1 MAYTV
6 RKLLES
12 EQFPKMKLLCG
23 EKGLDL
29 EVKGIRIIEIEDM
42 ERYLTGGEILIT
54 SFQVYLSCSDREVEQ
69 HFEDLVKSDI
79 SGFIVK
85 KRKEY
90 DPTGRR
96 LSLLEKHCKKYEIP
110 LVEIPGDFDYW
121 GIIRHVMIQV
131 FDKDTARL
139 KYFKITHDSFNSFIL
154 KNNGSSN
161 TASDIIKFLSIMIEN
176 PVVLYY
182 GNLNCMVSTNSDNSK
197 LILSDEIQPYKPNII
212 TKFQYMKQM
221 KGSCVQYVV
230 KFAILSEVEV
240 YITITEEN
248 RELTELDYMAI
259 ENAII
264 NLQYGFLSEFAQD
277 EVKKKYQR
285 DIVHNILNG
294 LLSSKEMTEAA
305 AQLGMKE
312 SDTYRVVD
320 FHTIKKNVQRK
331 YTKEQL
337 QEVGVIV
344 GELMYLLP
352 DALIYRNMDQIVMI
366 QQVDSNQTEL
376 EYQKEM
382 EEVEDVIQRSI
393 LYRKKDTDF
402 QIGIGKSVEGYQRL
416 KESYHEASRAIK
428 YIDIIRLVTG
438 DKNKSVVHYSNLGF
452 FQIFGEIDDVTELER
467 YIPET
472 LKKSN
477 ISVSLIKANRTK
489 ITDSNVYGI
498 SYGYDVYAGGAGN
511 DNDGDAKDGR
521 SGGFVG
527 FNDEG
532 LLKNNNMYYCDVVRG
547 TKDLVGPFSGKSELD
562 TVYAFNSQEK
572 VEGENNN
579 YRIYR
584 KLDQSLDQIEKNN
597 SILNS
602 SHEKDDASGWDIYT
616 IGHMNP
622 VKTFET
628 LKNAVLVSKG
638 DSVKA
643 DLNAYESSAKAVL
656 MSDTKTT
663 LNTGE
668 SDTPEPSESQDPC
681 DENIKLTINKVWK
694 DLNNFDH
701 SRPNS
706 ITVTISRTWKDKAG
720 NEKTETV
727 PRYESYKIEGSSDK
741 SKWQKVIKELPAYT
755 TDGDEIYY
763 YTYSITE
770 AKVDGY
776 TTTIDKSQD
785 GFTFTITNR
794 HFPGLPDTGGYGSYL
809 IYLIAVLLFLVYF
822 VMRYKKCKENKK
834 AEKL

>member
-1 MAYTV
+1 MGYTV

-110 LVEIPGDFDYW
+110 LVEISEDSYYW
-121 GIIRHVMIQV
+121 GIIRYVIMQV

-139 KYFKITHDSFNSFIL
+139 KYFKITHDNFNTFIL
-154 KNNGSSN
+154 NNNGSCN
-161 TASDIIKFLSIMIEN
+161 TASDIIKFLSVMIEN

-230 KFAILSEVEV
+230 KFAILNEMEI

-285 DIVHNILNG
+285 DIIHNILNG

-337 QEVGVIV
+337 HEVGVIE
-344 GELMYLLP
+344 GELMHLLP

-382 EEVEDVIQRSI
+382 EEIEEVIQRSI

-416 KESYHEASRAIK
+416 KESYYEASQAIK
-428 YIDIIRLVTG
+428 YIEIIRLVTG

-472 LKKSN
+472 LKKLYLYDDEHKGE
-477 ISVSLIKANRTK
+477 LITTLQMYLRNKQSIRKTADAMFVHYRT
-489 ITDSNVYGI
+489 I
-498 SYGYDVYAGGAGN
+498 SYRLE
-511 DNDGDAKDGR
+511 KIKQI
-521 SGGFVG
+521 SG
-527 FNDEG
+527 
-532 LLKNNNMYYCDVVRG
+532 
-547 TKDLVGPFSGKSELD
+547 
-562 TVYAFNSQEK
+562 
-572 VEGENNN
+572 
-579 YRIYR
+579 I
-584 KLDQSLDQIEKNN
+584 
-597 SILNS
+597 
-602 SHEKDDASGWDIYT
+602 
-616 IGHMNP
+616 
-622 VKTFET
+622 
-628 LKNAVLVSKG
+628 
-638 DSVKA
+638 
-643 DLNAYESSAKAVL
+643 
-656 MSDTKTT
+656 
-663 LNTGE
+663 
-668 SDTPEPSESQDPC
+668 
-681 DENIKLTINKVWK
+681 
-694 DLNNFDH
+694 NFD
-701 SRPNS
+701 N
-706 ITVTISRTWKDKAG
+706 A
-720 NEKTETV
+720 NEV
-727 PRYESYKIEGSSDK
+727 LAVSNGLIIYKMLKEIE
-741 SKWQKVIKELPAYT
+741 
-755 TDGDEIYY
+755 
-763 YTYSITE
+763 
-770 AKVDGY
+770 
-776 TTTIDKSQD
+776 
-785 GFTFTITNR
+785 
-794 HFPGLPDTGGYGSYL
+794 
-809 IYLIAVLLFLVYF
+809 
-822 VMRYKKCKENKK
+822 
-834 AEKL
+834 

>member
-54 SFQVYLSCSDREVEQ
+54 SFQVYLSCNDREVEQ

-110 LVEIPGDFDYW
+110 LVEISEDSYYW
-121 GIIRHVMIQV
+121 GIIRYVIMQV
-131 FDKDTARL
+131 FDKATARL
-139 KYFKITHDSFNSFIL
+139 KYFKITHDNFNTFIL
-154 KNNGSSN
+154 NNNGSCN
-161 TASDIIKFLSIMIEN
+161 TASNIIKFLSVMIEN

-230 KFAILSEVEV
+230 KFAILSEVEI

-248 RELTELDYMAI
+248 RGLTELDYMAI

-285 DIVHNILNG
+285 DLIHNILNG

-320 FHTIKKNVQRK
+320 FHTIKNNVQSK

-337 QEVGVIV
+337 HEVGVIE
-344 GELMYLLP
+344 GELKHLLP

-366 QQVDSNQTEL
+366 QQVDSEQTEL

-393 LYRKKDTDF
+393 FYRKKDTDF
-402 QIGIGKSVEGYQRL
+402 QIGIGKSVKGYQRL
-416 KESYHEASRAIK
+416 KESYHEASQAIK
-428 YIDIIRLVTG
+428 YIEIVRLVTS

-452 FQIFGEIDDVTELER
+452 FQIFGEIDDMTKLER

-472 LKKSN
+472 LKKLYEYDDEHKGELIPTLQMFLSN
-477 ISVSLIKANRTK
+477 NQSIRKTAGAMFVHYRT
-489 ITDSNVYGI
+489 I
-498 SYGYDVYAGGAGN
+498 SY
-511 DNDGDAKDGR
+511 R
-521 SGGFVG
+521 
-527 FNDEG
+527 
-532 LLKNNNMYYCDVVRG
+532 M
-547 TKDLVGPFSGKSELD
+547 
-562 TVYAFNSQEK
+562 EK
-572 VEGENNN
+572 IKE
-579 YRIYR
+579 I
-584 KLDQSLDQIEKNN
+584 
-597 SILNS
+597 
-602 SHEKDDASGWDIYT
+602 
-616 IGHMNP
+616 
-622 VKTFET
+622 
-628 LKNAVLVSKG
+628 
-638 DSVKA
+638 
-643 DLNAYESSAKAVL
+643 
-656 MSDTKTT
+656 
-663 LNTGE
+663 TG
-668 SDTPEPSESQDPC
+668 
-681 DENIKLTINKVWK
+681 I
-694 DLNNFDH
+694 NFD
-701 SRPNS
+701 N
-706 ITVTISRTWKDKAG
+706 A
-720 NEKTETV
+720 NEV
-727 PRYESYKIEGSSDK
+727 LAVSNGLVIYKMLN
-741 SKWQKVIKELPAYT
+741 Q
-755 TDGDEIYY
+755 
-763 YTYSITE
+763 
-770 AKVDGY
+770 
-776 TTTIDKSQD
+776 
-785 GFTFTITNR
+785 
-794 HFPGLPDTGGYGSYL
+794 
-809 IYLIAVLLFLVYF
+809 
-822 VMRYKKCKENKK
+822 
-834 AEKL
+834 

>member
-69 HFEDLVKSDI
+69 HFEDLVKSEI

-110 LVEIPGDFDYW
+110 LVEISEDSYYW
-121 GIIRHVMIQV
+121 GIIRYVMMQV

-139 KYFKITHDSFNSFIL
+139 KYFKITHDSFNTFIL

-230 KFAILSEVEV
+230 KFAILSEVEI

-277 EVKKKYQR
+277 EMKKKYQR

-337 QEVGVIV
+337 HEVGVIE
-344 GELMYLLP
+344 GELMHLLP

-416 KESYHEASRAIK
+416 KESYYEASRAIK
-428 YIDIIRLVTG
+428 YIEIIRLVTG

-452 FQIFGEIDDVTELER
+452 FQIFGKVDDMTELER
-467 YIPET
+467 CIPET
-472 LKKSN
+472 LKKLYLYDDEHKGE
-477 ISVSLIKANRTK
+477 LITTLQMYLRNNQSIKKTAGAMFVHYRT
-489 ITDSNVYGI
+489 I
-498 SYGYDVYAGGAGN
+498 SYRLE
-511 DNDGDAKDGR
+511 KIKQI
-521 SGGFVG
+521 SG
-527 FNDEG
+527 
-532 LLKNNNMYYCDVVRG
+532 
-547 TKDLVGPFSGKSELD
+547 
-562 TVYAFNSQEK
+562 
-572 VEGENNN
+572 
-579 YRIYR
+579 I
-584 KLDQSLDQIEKNN
+584 
-597 SILNS
+597 
-602 SHEKDDASGWDIYT
+602 
-616 IGHMNP
+616 
-622 VKTFET
+622 
-628 LKNAVLVSKG
+628 
-638 DSVKA
+638 
-643 DLNAYESSAKAVL
+643 
-656 MSDTKTT
+656 
-663 LNTGE
+663 
-668 SDTPEPSESQDPC
+668 
-681 DENIKLTINKVWK
+681 
-694 DLNNFDH
+694 NFD
-701 SRPNS
+701 N
-706 ITVTISRTWKDKAG
+706 A
-720 NEKTETV
+720 NEV
-727 PRYESYKIEGSSDK
+727 LAVSNGLIIYKMLKEIE
-741 SKWQKVIKELPAYT
+741 
-755 TDGDEIYY
+755 
-763 YTYSITE
+763 
-770 AKVDGY
+770 
-776 TTTIDKSQD
+776 
-785 GFTFTITNR
+785 
-794 HFPGLPDTGGYGSYL
+794 
-809 IYLIAVLLFLVYF
+809 
-822 VMRYKKCKENKK
+822 
-834 AEKL
+834 

>member
-42 ERYLTGGEILIT
+42 ERYLTGGEILMT

-110 LVEIPGDFDYW
+110 LVEISEDSYYW
-121 GIIRHVMIQV
+121 GIIRYVMIQV

-139 KYFKITHDSFNSFIL
+139 KYFKITHDSFNTFIL

-182 GNLNCMVSTNSDNSK
+182 GNLNCMVSTNSDTSK

-230 KFAILSEVEV
+230 KFAILSEVEI

-248 RELTELDYMAI
+248 RGLTELDYMAI

-305 AQLGMKE
+305 SQLGMKE

-320 FHTIKKNVQRK
+320 FHTIKKNAQRK

-472 LKKSN
+472 LKKLYLYDDEHKGE
-477 ISVSLIKANRTK
+477 LITTLQMYLRNNQSIKKTADAMFVHYRT
-489 ITDSNVYGI
+489 I
-498 SYGYDVYAGGAGN
+498 SYRLE
-511 DNDGDAKDGR
+511 KIKQI
-521 SGGFVG
+521 SGINF
-527 FNDEG
+527 
-532 LLKNNNMYYCDVVRG
+532 
-547 TKDLVGPFSGKSELD
+547 
-562 TVYAFNSQEK
+562 
-572 VEGENNN
+572 
-579 YRIYR
+579 
-584 KLDQSLDQIEKNN
+584 
-597 SILNS
+597 
-602 SHEKDDASGWDIYT
+602 DDANEVLAVSNGLIIYK
-616 IGHMNP
+616 M
-622 VKTFET
+622 
-628 LKNAVLVSKG
+628 LK
-638 DSVKA
+638 
-643 DLNAYESSAKAVL
+643 E
-656 MSDTKTT
+656 
-663 LNTGE
+663 
-668 SDTPEPSESQDPC
+668 
-681 DENIKLTINKVWK
+681 
-694 DLNNFDH
+694 
-701 SRPNS
+701 
-706 ITVTISRTWKDKAG
+706 
-720 NEKTETV
+720 
-727 PRYESYKIEGSSDK
+727 IE
-741 SKWQKVIKELPAYT
+741 
-755 TDGDEIYY
+755 
-763 YTYSITE
+763 
-770 AKVDGY
+770 
-776 TTTIDKSQD
+776 
-785 GFTFTITNR
+785 
-794 HFPGLPDTGGYGSYL
+794 
-809 IYLIAVLLFLVYF
+809 
-822 VMRYKKCKENKK
+822 
-834 AEKL
+834 

>member
-23 EKGLDL
+23 EKGLDR

-42 ERYLTGGEILIT
+42 EQYLTGGEMLIT

-69 HFEDLVKSDI
+69 HFEDLVKSEI

-121 GIIRHVMIQV
+121 GIIRYVIMQV
-131 FDKDTARL
+131 FDKATARL
-139 KYFKITHDSFNSFIL
+139 KYFKITHDNFNTFIVN
-154 KNNGSSN
+154 NNGSCN
-161 TASDIIKFLSIMIEN
+161 TASNIIKFLSVMIEN

-230 KFAILSEVEV
+230 KFAILNEVEI

-285 DIVHNILNG
+285 DLIHNILNG

-320 FHTIKKNVQRK
+320 FHTIKKNVQSK

-337 QEVGVIV
+337 HEVGVIE
-344 GELMYLLP
+344 GELKHLLP

-366 QQVDSNQTEL
+366 QQVDSDQTEL

-382 EEVEDVIQRSI
+382 EEIEEIIQQSI

-472 LKKSN
+472 LKKLYLYDDEHKGE
-477 ISVSLIKANRTK
+477 LITTLQMYLRNNQSIKKTADAMFVHYRT
-489 ITDSNVYGI
+489 I
-498 SYGYDVYAGGAGN
+498 SYRLE
-511 DNDGDAKDGR
+511 KIKQI
-521 SGGFVG
+521 SGINF
-527 FNDEG
+527 
-532 LLKNNNMYYCDVVRG
+532 
-547 TKDLVGPFSGKSELD
+547 
-562 TVYAFNSQEK
+562 
-572 VEGENNN
+572 
-579 YRIYR
+579 
-584 KLDQSLDQIEKNN
+584 
-597 SILNS
+597 
-602 SHEKDDASGWDIYT
+602 DDANEVLAVSNGLIIYK
-616 IGHMNP
+616 M
-622 VKTFET
+622 
-628 LKNAVLVSKG
+628 LK
-638 DSVKA
+638 
-643 DLNAYESSAKAVL
+643 E
-656 MSDTKTT
+656 
-663 LNTGE
+663 
-668 SDTPEPSESQDPC
+668 
-681 DENIKLTINKVWK
+681 
-694 DLNNFDH
+694 
-701 SRPNS
+701 
-706 ITVTISRTWKDKAG
+706 
-720 NEKTETV
+720 
-727 PRYESYKIEGSSDK
+727 IE
-741 SKWQKVIKELPAYT
+741 
-755 TDGDEIYY
+755 
-763 YTYSITE
+763 
-770 AKVDGY
+770 
-776 TTTIDKSQD
+776 
-785 GFTFTITNR
+785 
-794 HFPGLPDTGGYGSYL
+794 
-809 IYLIAVLLFLVYF
+809 
-822 VMRYKKCKENKK
+822 
-834 AEKL
+834 

>member
-54 SFQVYLSCSDREVEQ
+54 SFQVYLSCNNREVEQ

-96 LSLLEKHCKKYEIP
+96 LSLLEKHCKKYEIS
-110 LVEIPGDFDYW
+110 LVEISEDLHYW
-121 GIIRHVMIQV
+121 GIIRYVIMQV
-131 FDKDTARL
+131 FDKATARL
-139 KYFKITHDSFNSFIL
+139 KYFKITHDNFNAFIL
-154 KNNGSSN
+154 NNNGSCN
-161 TASDIIKFLSIMIEN
+161 TASDIIKFLSVMIEN

-230 KFAILSEVEV
+230 KFAILNEMEI

-248 RELTELDYMAI
+248 RELIELDYMAI

-366 QQVDSNQTEL
+366 QKVDSNQTEL

-402 QIGIGKSVEGYQRL
+402 QIGIGKSVKGYQRL

-472 LKKSN
+472 LKKLYLYDDEHKGE
-477 ISVSLIKANRTK
+477 LITTLQMYLRNNQSIKKTAGAMFVHYRT
-489 ITDSNVYGI
+489 I
-498 SYGYDVYAGGAGN
+498 SYRLE
-511 DNDGDAKDGR
+511 KIKQI
-521 SGGFVG
+521 SG
-527 FNDEG
+527 
-532 LLKNNNMYYCDVVRG
+532 
-547 TKDLVGPFSGKSELD
+547 
-562 TVYAFNSQEK
+562 
-572 VEGENNN
+572 
-579 YRIYR
+579 I
-584 KLDQSLDQIEKNN
+584 
-597 SILNS
+597 
-602 SHEKDDASGWDIYT
+602 
-616 IGHMNP
+616 
-622 VKTFET
+622 
-628 LKNAVLVSKG
+628 
-638 DSVKA
+638 
-643 DLNAYESSAKAVL
+643 
-656 MSDTKTT
+656 
-663 LNTGE
+663 
-668 SDTPEPSESQDPC
+668 
-681 DENIKLTINKVWK
+681 
-694 DLNNFDH
+694 NFD
-701 SRPNS
+701 N
-706 ITVTISRTWKDKAG
+706 A
-720 NEKTETV
+720 NEMLAV
-727 PRYESYKIEGSSDK
+727 SNGLIIYKMLKEIE
-741 SKWQKVIKELPAYT
+741 
-755 TDGDEIYY
+755 
-763 YTYSITE
+763 
-770 AKVDGY
+770 
-776 TTTIDKSQD
+776 
-785 GFTFTITNR
+785 
-794 HFPGLPDTGGYGSYL
+794 
-809 IYLIAVLLFLVYF
+809 
-822 VMRYKKCKENKK
+822 
-834 AEKL
+834 

>member
-54 SFQVYLSCSDREVEQ
+54 SFQVYLSCNDREVEQ

-221 KGSCVQYVV
+221 KGSSVQYVV
-230 KFAILSEVEV
+230 KFAILNEVEI

-320 FHTIKKNVQRK
+320 FHTITKNVQRK

-337 QEVGVIV
+337 HEVGVIE
-344 GELMYLLP
+344 GELMHLLP

-366 QQVDSNQTEL
+366 QQVDSDQTEL

-382 EEVEDVIQRSI
+382 EEIEEVIQQSI

-416 KESYHEASRAIK
+416 KESYHEASQAIK
-428 YIDIIRLVTG
+428 YIEIIRLVTG

-452 FQIFGEIDDVTELER
+452 FQIFGKVDDMTELER
-467 YIPET
+467 CIPET
-472 LKKSN
+472 LKKLYLYDDEHKGE
-477 ISVSLIKANRTK
+477 LITTLQMYLRNKQSIRKTADAMFVHYRT
-489 ITDSNVYGI
+489 I
-498 SYGYDVYAGGAGN
+498 SYRLE
-511 DNDGDAKDGR
+511 KIKQI
-521 SGGFVG
+521 SG
-527 FNDEG
+527 
-532 LLKNNNMYYCDVVRG
+532 
-547 TKDLVGPFSGKSELD
+547 
-562 TVYAFNSQEK
+562 
-572 VEGENNN
+572 
-579 YRIYR
+579 I
-584 KLDQSLDQIEKNN
+584 
-597 SILNS
+597 
-602 SHEKDDASGWDIYT
+602 
-616 IGHMNP
+616 
-622 VKTFET
+622 
-628 LKNAVLVSKG
+628 
-638 DSVKA
+638 
-643 DLNAYESSAKAVL
+643 
-656 MSDTKTT
+656 
-663 LNTGE
+663 
-668 SDTPEPSESQDPC
+668 
-681 DENIKLTINKVWK
+681 
-694 DLNNFDH
+694 NFD
-701 SRPNS
+701 N
-706 ITVTISRTWKDKAG
+706 A
-720 NEKTETV
+720 NEV
-727 PRYESYKIEGSSDK
+727 LAVSNGLIIYKMLKEIE
-741 SKWQKVIKELPAYT
+741 
-755 TDGDEIYY
+755 
-763 YTYSITE
+763 
-770 AKVDGY
+770 
-776 TTTIDKSQD
+776 
-785 GFTFTITNR
+785 
-794 HFPGLPDTGGYGSYL
+794 
-809 IYLIAVLLFLVYF
+809 
-822 VMRYKKCKENKK
+822 
-834 AEKL
+834 

>member
-110 LVEIPGDFDYW
+110 LVEISEDSYYW
-121 GIIRHVMIQV
+121 GIIRYVMIQV

-139 KYFKITHDSFNSFIL
+139 KYFKITHDSFNTFIL

-182 GNLNCMVSTNSDNSK
+182 GDLNCMVSTNSDNSK

-221 KGSCVQYVV
+221 KGSCVQYIV
-230 KFAILSEVEV
+230 KFAILSEVDI

-248 RELTELDYMAI
+248 RELIELDYMAI

-285 DIVHNILNG
+285 DIIHNILNG

-337 QEVGVIV
+337 HEVGVIV

-472 LKKSN
+472 LKKLYLYDDEHKGE
-477 ISVSLIKANRTK
+477 LITTLQMYLRNKQSIRKTADEMFVHYRT
-489 ITDSNVYGI
+489 I
-498 SYGYDVYAGGAGN
+498 SYRLE
-511 DNDGDAKDGR
+511 KIKQI
-521 SGGFVG
+521 SG
-527 FNDEG
+527 
-532 LLKNNNMYYCDVVRG
+532 
-547 TKDLVGPFSGKSELD
+547 
-562 TVYAFNSQEK
+562 
-572 VEGENNN
+572 
-579 YRIYR
+579 I
-584 KLDQSLDQIEKNN
+584 
-597 SILNS
+597 
-602 SHEKDDASGWDIYT
+602 
-616 IGHMNP
+616 
-622 VKTFET
+622 
-628 LKNAVLVSKG
+628 
-638 DSVKA
+638 
-643 DLNAYESSAKAVL
+643 
-656 MSDTKTT
+656 
-663 LNTGE
+663 
-668 SDTPEPSESQDPC
+668 
-681 DENIKLTINKVWK
+681 
-694 DLNNFDH
+694 NFD
-701 SRPNS
+701 N
-706 ITVTISRTWKDKAG
+706 A
-720 NEKTETV
+720 NEV
-727 PRYESYKIEGSSDK
+727 LAVSNGLIIYKMLKEIE
-741 SKWQKVIKELPAYT
+741 
-755 TDGDEIYY
+755 
-763 YTYSITE
+763 
-770 AKVDGY
+770 
-776 TTTIDKSQD
+776 
-785 GFTFTITNR
+785 
-794 HFPGLPDTGGYGSYL
+794 
-809 IYLIAVLLFLVYF
+809 
-822 VMRYKKCKENKK
+822 
-834 AEKL
+834 

>member
-69 HFEDLVKSDI
+69 HFEDLVKSEI

-110 LVEIPGDFDYW
+110 LVEISEDLHYW
-121 GIIRHVMIQV
+121 GIIRYVIMQV
-131 FDKDTARL
+131 FDKATARL
-139 KYFKITHDSFNSFIL
+139 KYFKITHDNFNAFIL
-154 KNNGSSN
+154 NNNGSCN
-161 TASDIIKFLSIMIEN
+161 TASDIIKFLSVMIEN

-305 AQLGMKE
+305 SQLGMKE

-366 QQVDSNQTEL
+366 QQVDPNQTEL

-382 EEVEDVIQRSI
+382 EKVEDVIQRSI

-472 LKKSN
+472 LKKLYLYDDEHKGE
-477 ISVSLIKANRTK
+477 LITTLQMYLRNNQSIKKTAGAMFVHYRT
-489 ITDSNVYGI
+489 I
-498 SYGYDVYAGGAGN
+498 SYRLE
-511 DNDGDAKDGR
+511 KIKQI
-521 SGGFVG
+521 SG
-527 FNDEG
+527 
-532 LLKNNNMYYCDVVRG
+532 
-547 TKDLVGPFSGKSELD
+547 
-562 TVYAFNSQEK
+562 
-572 VEGENNN
+572 
-579 YRIYR
+579 I
-584 KLDQSLDQIEKNN
+584 
-597 SILNS
+597 
-602 SHEKDDASGWDIYT
+602 
-616 IGHMNP
+616 
-622 VKTFET
+622 
-628 LKNAVLVSKG
+628 
-638 DSVKA
+638 
-643 DLNAYESSAKAVL
+643 
-656 MSDTKTT
+656 
-663 LNTGE
+663 
-668 SDTPEPSESQDPC
+668 
-681 DENIKLTINKVWK
+681 
-694 DLNNFDH
+694 NFD
-701 SRPNS
+701 N
-706 ITVTISRTWKDKAG
+706 A
-720 NEKTETV
+720 NEV
-727 PRYESYKIEGSSDK
+727 LAVSNGLIIYKMLKEIE
-741 SKWQKVIKELPAYT
+741 
-755 TDGDEIYY
+755 
-763 YTYSITE
+763 
-770 AKVDGY
+770 
-776 TTTIDKSQD
+776 
-785 GFTFTITNR
+785 
-794 HFPGLPDTGGYGSYL
+794 
-809 IYLIAVLLFLVYF
+809 
-822 VMRYKKCKENKK
+822 
-834 AEKL
+834 

>member
-54 SFQVYLSCSDREVEQ
+54 SFQVYLSCNDREVEQ

-110 LVEIPGDFDYW
+110 LVEIPEDFNYW

-139 KYFKITHDSFNSFIL
+139 KYFKITHDNFNTFVL
-154 KNNGSSN
+154 KNNGSRN
-161 TASDIIKFLSIMIEN
+161 TARDIIGFLSIMIEN
-176 PVVLYY
+176 PVALYY
-182 GNLNCMVSTNSDNSK
+182 GNLNCMGLTNSDNSK
-197 LILSDEIQPYKPNII
+197 LILSDKIQPYKPNII

-230 KFAILSEVEV
+230 KFTILSEVEI

-264 NLQYGFLSEFAQD
+264 NLQYGFLSEFAQN

-285 DIVHNILNG
+285 DIIHNILNG

-305 AQLGMKE
+305 SQLGMKE

-320 FHTIKKNVQRK
+320 FHTITKNEQRK

-337 QEVGVIV
+337 HEVGVIE
-344 GELMYLLP
+344 GELMHLLP

-366 QQVDSNQTEL
+366 QQVDSDQTEL

-382 EEVEDVIQRSI
+382 EEIEEVIQQSI

-416 KESYHEASRAIK
+416 KESYHEASQAIK
-428 YIDIIRLVTG
+428 YIEIIRLVTG

-452 FQIFGEIDDVTELER
+452 FQIFGKVDDMTELER
-467 YIPET
+467 CIPET
-472 LKKSN
+472 LKKLYLYDDEHKGE
-477 ISVSLIKANRTK
+477 LITTLQMYLRNKQSIRKTADEMFVHYRT
-489 ITDSNVYGI
+489 I
-498 SYGYDVYAGGAGN
+498 SYRLE
-511 DNDGDAKDGR
+511 KIKQI
-521 SGGFVG
+521 SG
-527 FNDEG
+527 
-532 LLKNNNMYYCDVVRG
+532 
-547 TKDLVGPFSGKSELD
+547 
-562 TVYAFNSQEK
+562 
-572 VEGENNN
+572 
-579 YRIYR
+579 I
-584 KLDQSLDQIEKNN
+584 
-597 SILNS
+597 
-602 SHEKDDASGWDIYT
+602 
-616 IGHMNP
+616 
-622 VKTFET
+622 
-628 LKNAVLVSKG
+628 
-638 DSVKA
+638 
-643 DLNAYESSAKAVL
+643 
-656 MSDTKTT
+656 
-663 LNTGE
+663 
-668 SDTPEPSESQDPC
+668 
-681 DENIKLTINKVWK
+681 
-694 DLNNFDH
+694 NFD
-701 SRPNS
+701 N
-706 ITVTISRTWKDKAG
+706 A
-720 NEKTETV
+720 NEV
-727 PRYESYKIEGSSDK
+727 LAVSNGLIIYKMLKEIE
-741 SKWQKVIKELPAYT
+741 
-755 TDGDEIYY
+755 
-763 YTYSITE
+763 
-770 AKVDGY
+770 
-776 TTTIDKSQD
+776 
-785 GFTFTITNR
+785 
-794 HFPGLPDTGGYGSYL
+794 
-809 IYLIAVLLFLVYF
+809 
-822 VMRYKKCKENKK
+822 
-834 AEKL
+834 

>member
-1 MAYTV
+1 MGYTV

-110 LVEIPGDFDYW
+110 LVEISEDSYYW
-121 GIIRHVMIQV
+121 GIIRYVIMQV

-139 KYFKITHDSFNSFIL
+139 KYFKITHDNFNTFIL
-154 KNNGSSN
+154 NNNGSCN
-161 TASDIIKFLSIMIEN
+161 TASDIIKFLSVMIEN

-230 KFAILSEVEV
+230 KFAILSEVEI

-285 DIVHNILNG
+285 DLIHNILNG

-320 FHTIKKNVQRK
+320 FHTIKNNVQSK

-337 QEVGVIV
+337 HEVGVIE
-344 GELMYLLP
+344 GELKHLLP

-366 QQVDSNQTEL
+366 QQVDSEQTEL

-393 LYRKKDTDF
+393 FYRKKDTDF
-402 QIGIGKSVEGYQRL
+402 QIGIGKSVKGYQRL
-416 KESYHEASRAIK
+416 KESYHEASQAIK
-428 YIDIIRLVTG
+428 YIEIVRLVTG

-452 FQIFGEIDDVTELER
+452 FQIFGEIDDMTKLER

-472 LKKSN
+472 LKKLYEYDDEHKGELIPTLQMFLSN
-477 ISVSLIKANRTK
+477 NQSIRKTAGAMFVHYRT
-489 ITDSNVYGI
+489 I
-498 SYGYDVYAGGAGN
+498 SY
-511 DNDGDAKDGR
+511 R
-521 SGGFVG
+521 
-527 FNDEG
+527 
-532 LLKNNNMYYCDVVRG
+532 M
-547 TKDLVGPFSGKSELD
+547 
-562 TVYAFNSQEK
+562 EK
-572 VEGENNN
+572 IKE
-579 YRIYR
+579 I
-584 KLDQSLDQIEKNN
+584 
-597 SILNS
+597 
-602 SHEKDDASGWDIYT
+602 
-616 IGHMNP
+616 
-622 VKTFET
+622 
-628 LKNAVLVSKG
+628 
-638 DSVKA
+638 
-643 DLNAYESSAKAVL
+643 
-656 MSDTKTT
+656 
-663 LNTGE
+663 TG
-668 SDTPEPSESQDPC
+668 
-681 DENIKLTINKVWK
+681 I
-694 DLNNFDH
+694 NFD
-701 SRPNS
+701 N
-706 ITVTISRTWKDKAG
+706 A
-720 NEKTETV
+720 NEV
-727 PRYESYKIEGSSDK
+727 LAVSNGLVIYKMLN
-741 SKWQKVIKELPAYT
+741 Q
-755 TDGDEIYY
+755 
-763 YTYSITE
+763 
-770 AKVDGY
+770 
-776 TTTIDKSQD
+776 
-785 GFTFTITNR
+785 
-794 HFPGLPDTGGYGSYL
+794 
-809 IYLIAVLLFLVYF
+809 
-822 VMRYKKCKENKK
+822 
-834 AEKL
+834 

>member
-110 LVEIPGDFDYW
+110 LVEISEDSYYW
-121 GIIRHVMIQV
+121 GIIRYVMIQV

-139 KYFKITHDSFNSFIL
+139 KYFKITHDSFNTFIL

-182 GNLNCMVSTNSDNSK
+182 GDLNCMVSTNSDNSK

-230 KFAILSEVEV
+230 KFAILSEVEI

-264 NLQYGFLSEFAQD
+264 NLQYGFLSEFAQN
-277 EVKKKYQR
+277 EVKKTYQR
-285 DIVHNILNG
+285 DLIHNILNG

-337 QEVGVIV
+337 HEVGVIV

-382 EEVEDVIQRSI
+382 EEIEEVIQRSI

-416 KESYHEASRAIK
+416 KESYQEASRAIK

-438 DKNKSVVHYSNLGF
+438 DKNKSVVHYSSLGF

-472 LKKSN
+472 LKKLYLYDDEHKGE
-477 ISVSLIKANRTK
+477 LITTLQMYLRNNQSIKKTADAMFVHYRT
-489 ITDSNVYGI
+489 I
-498 SYGYDVYAGGAGN
+498 SYRLE
-511 DNDGDAKDGR
+511 KIKQI
-521 SGGFVG
+521 SG
-527 FNDEG
+527 
-532 LLKNNNMYYCDVVRG
+532 
-547 TKDLVGPFSGKSELD
+547 
-562 TVYAFNSQEK
+562 
-572 VEGENNN
+572 
-579 YRIYR
+579 I
-584 KLDQSLDQIEKNN
+584 
-597 SILNS
+597 
-602 SHEKDDASGWDIYT
+602 
-616 IGHMNP
+616 
-622 VKTFET
+622 
-628 LKNAVLVSKG
+628 
-638 DSVKA
+638 
-643 DLNAYESSAKAVL
+643 
-656 MSDTKTT
+656 
-663 LNTGE
+663 
-668 SDTPEPSESQDPC
+668 
-681 DENIKLTINKVWK
+681 
-694 DLNNFDH
+694 NFD
-701 SRPNS
+701 N
-706 ITVTISRTWKDKAG
+706 A
-720 NEKTETV
+720 NEV
-727 PRYESYKIEGSSDK
+727 LAVSNGLIIYKMLKEIE
-741 SKWQKVIKELPAYT
+741 
-755 TDGDEIYY
+755 
-763 YTYSITE
+763 
-770 AKVDGY
+770 
-776 TTTIDKSQD
+776 
-785 GFTFTITNR
+785 
-794 HFPGLPDTGGYGSYL
+794 
-809 IYLIAVLLFLVYF
+809 
-822 VMRYKKCKENKK
+822 
-834 AEKL
+834 

>member
-54 SFQVYLSCSDREVEQ
+54 SFQVYLSCNDREVEQ

-110 LVEIPGDFDYW
+110 LVEMSEDLYYW
-121 GIIRHVMIQV
+121 GIIRHVMMQV

-139 KYFKITHDSFNSFIL
+139 KYFKITHDNFNTFVL
-154 KNNGSSN
+154 NNNGSSN
-161 TASDIIKFLSIMIEN
+161 TASDIIKFLSIMIDN

-230 KFAILSEVEV
+230 KFAILNEMDI
-240 YITITEEN
+240 YISITEEN
-248 RELTELDYMAI
+248 RELIELDYMAI

-337 QEVGVIV
+337 HEVGIIV
-344 GELMYLLP
+344 GELMHLLP

-382 EEVEDVIQRSI
+382 EEIEKVIQQSI

-452 FQIFGEIDDVTELER
+452 FQIFGKIDDMTELEKC
-467 YIPET
+467 IPET
-472 LKKSN
+472 LKKLYLYDDEHKGE
-477 ISVSLIKANRTK
+477 LITTLQVYLRNKQSIRKTADEMFVHYRT
-489 ITDSNVYGI
+489 I
-498 SYGYDVYAGGAGN
+498 SYRLE
-511 DNDGDAKDGR
+511 KIKQI
-521 SGGFVG
+521 SG
-527 FNDEG
+527 
-532 LLKNNNMYYCDVVRG
+532 
-547 TKDLVGPFSGKSELD
+547 
-562 TVYAFNSQEK
+562 
-572 VEGENNN
+572 
-579 YRIYR
+579 I
-584 KLDQSLDQIEKNN
+584 
-597 SILNS
+597 
-602 SHEKDDASGWDIYT
+602 
-616 IGHMNP
+616 
-622 VKTFET
+622 
-628 LKNAVLVSKG
+628 
-638 DSVKA
+638 
-643 DLNAYESSAKAVL
+643 
-656 MSDTKTT
+656 
-663 LNTGE
+663 
-668 SDTPEPSESQDPC
+668 
-681 DENIKLTINKVWK
+681 
-694 DLNNFDH
+694 NFD
-701 SRPNS
+701 N
-706 ITVTISRTWKDKAG
+706 A
-720 NEKTETV
+720 NEV
-727 PRYESYKIEGSSDK
+727 LAVSNGLIIYKMLKEIE
-741 SKWQKVIKELPAYT
+741 
-755 TDGDEIYY
+755 
-763 YTYSITE
+763 
-770 AKVDGY
+770 
-776 TTTIDKSQD
+776 
-785 GFTFTITNR
+785 
-794 HFPGLPDTGGYGSYL
+794 
-809 IYLIAVLLFLVYF
+809 
-822 VMRYKKCKENKK
+822 
-834 AEKL
+834 

>member
-110 LVEIPGDFDYW
+110 LVEISEDSYYW
-121 GIIRHVMIQV
+121 GIIRYVIMQV
-131 FDKDTARL
+131 FDKATARL
-139 KYFKITHDSFNSFIL
+139 KYFKITHDSFNTFIL

-230 KFAILSEVEV
+230 KFAILNEMEI

-305 AQLGMKE
+305 SQLGMKE

-472 LKKSN
+472 LKKLYLYDDEHKGE
-477 ISVSLIKANRTK
+477 LITTLQMYLRNNQSIKKTADAMFVHYRT
-489 ITDSNVYGI
+489 I
-498 SYGYDVYAGGAGN
+498 SYRLE
-511 DNDGDAKDGR
+511 KIKQI
-521 SGGFVG
+521 SGINF
-527 FNDEG
+527 
-532 LLKNNNMYYCDVVRG
+532 
-547 TKDLVGPFSGKSELD
+547 
-562 TVYAFNSQEK
+562 
-572 VEGENNN
+572 
-579 YRIYR
+579 
-584 KLDQSLDQIEKNN
+584 
-597 SILNS
+597 
-602 SHEKDDASGWDIYT
+602 DDANEVLAVSNGLIIYK
-616 IGHMNP
+616 M
-622 VKTFET
+622 
-628 LKNAVLVSKG
+628 LK
-638 DSVKA
+638 
-643 DLNAYESSAKAVL
+643 E
-656 MSDTKTT
+656 
-663 LNTGE
+663 
-668 SDTPEPSESQDPC
+668 
-681 DENIKLTINKVWK
+681 
-694 DLNNFDH
+694 
-701 SRPNS
+701 
-706 ITVTISRTWKDKAG
+706 
-720 NEKTETV
+720 
-727 PRYESYKIEGSSDK
+727 IE
-741 SKWQKVIKELPAYT
+741 
-755 TDGDEIYY
+755 
-763 YTYSITE
+763 
-770 AKVDGY
+770 
-776 TTTIDKSQD
+776 
-785 GFTFTITNR
+785 
-794 HFPGLPDTGGYGSYL
+794 
-809 IYLIAVLLFLVYF
+809 
-822 VMRYKKCKENKK
+822 
-834 AEKL
+834 

>member
-54 SFQVYLSCSDREVEQ
+54 SFQVYLSCNDREVEQ

-110 LVEIPGDFDYW
+110 LVEISEDSYYW
-121 GIIRHVMIQV
+121 GIIRYVIMQV
-131 FDKDTARL
+131 FDKATARL
-139 KYFKITHDSFNSFIL
+139 KYFKITHDNFNTFIL
-154 KNNGSSN
+154 NNNGSCN
-161 TASDIIKFLSIMIEN
+161 TASNIIKFLSVMIEN

-230 KFAILSEVEV
+230 KFAILSEVEI

-248 RELTELDYMAI
+248 RGLTELDYMAI

-285 DIVHNILNG
+285 DLIHNILNG

-320 FHTIKKNVQRK
+320 FHTIKNNVQSK

-337 QEVGVIV
+337 HEVGVIE
-344 GELMYLLP
+344 GELKHLLP

-366 QQVDSNQTEL
+366 QQVDSEQTEL

-393 LYRKKDTDF
+393 FYRKKDTDF
-402 QIGIGKSVEGYQRL
+402 QIGIGKSVKGYQRL
-416 KESYHEASRAIK
+416 KESYHEASQAIK
-428 YIDIIRLVTG
+428 YIEIVRLVTG

-452 FQIFGEIDDVTELER
+452 FQIFGEIDDMTKLER

-472 LKKSN
+472 LKKLYEYDDEHKGELIPTLQMFLSN
-477 ISVSLIKANRTK
+477 NQSIRKTAGAMFVHYRT
-489 ITDSNVYGI
+489 I
-498 SYGYDVYAGGAGN
+498 SY
-511 DNDGDAKDGR
+511 R
-521 SGGFVG
+521 
-527 FNDEG
+527 
-532 LLKNNNMYYCDVVRG
+532 M
-547 TKDLVGPFSGKSELD
+547 
-562 TVYAFNSQEK
+562 EK
-572 VEGENNN
+572 IKE
-579 YRIYR
+579 I
-584 KLDQSLDQIEKNN
+584 
-597 SILNS
+597 
-602 SHEKDDASGWDIYT
+602 
-616 IGHMNP
+616 
-622 VKTFET
+622 
-628 LKNAVLVSKG
+628 
-638 DSVKA
+638 
-643 DLNAYESSAKAVL
+643 
-656 MSDTKTT
+656 
-663 LNTGE
+663 TG
-668 SDTPEPSESQDPC
+668 
-681 DENIKLTINKVWK
+681 I
-694 DLNNFDH
+694 NFD
-701 SRPNS
+701 N
-706 ITVTISRTWKDKAG
+706 A
-720 NEKTETV
+720 NEV
-727 PRYESYKIEGSSDK
+727 LAVSNGLVIYKMLN
-741 SKWQKVIKELPAYT
+741 Q
-755 TDGDEIYY
+755 
-763 YTYSITE
+763 
-770 AKVDGY
+770 
-776 TTTIDKSQD
+776 
-785 GFTFTITNR
+785 
-794 HFPGLPDTGGYGSYL
+794 
-809 IYLIAVLLFLVYF
+809 
-822 VMRYKKCKENKK
+822 
-834 AEKL
+834 

>member
-42 ERYLTGGEILIT
+42 ERYLTGGEILMT

-110 LVEIPGDFDYW
+110 LVEISEDSYYW
-121 GIIRHVMIQV
+121 GIIRYVMIQV

-139 KYFKITHDSFNSFIL
+139 KYFKITHDSFNTFIL

-182 GNLNCMVSTNSDNSK
+182 GDLNCMVSTNSDNSK

-230 KFAILSEVEV
+230 KFAILSEVEI

-264 NLQYGFLSEFAQD
+264 NLQYGFLSEFAQN
-277 EVKKKYQR
+277 EVKKTYQR
-285 DIVHNILNG
+285 DLIHNILNG

-337 QEVGVIV
+337 HEVGVIV

-366 QQVDSNQTEL
+366 QQVDSDQTEL

-416 KESYHEASRAIK
+416 KESYQEASRAIK

-472 LKKSN
+472 LKKLYLYDDEHKGE
-477 ISVSLIKANRTK
+477 LITTLQMYLRNNQSIKKTADAMFVHYRT
-489 ITDSNVYGI
+489 I
-498 SYGYDVYAGGAGN
+498 SYRLE
-511 DNDGDAKDGR
+511 KIKQI
-521 SGGFVG
+521 SG
-527 FNDEG
+527 
-532 LLKNNNMYYCDVVRG
+532 
-547 TKDLVGPFSGKSELD
+547 
-562 TVYAFNSQEK
+562 
-572 VEGENNN
+572 
-579 YRIYR
+579 I
-584 KLDQSLDQIEKNN
+584 
-597 SILNS
+597 
-602 SHEKDDASGWDIYT
+602 
-616 IGHMNP
+616 
-622 VKTFET
+622 
-628 LKNAVLVSKG
+628 
-638 DSVKA
+638 
-643 DLNAYESSAKAVL
+643 
-656 MSDTKTT
+656 
-663 LNTGE
+663 
-668 SDTPEPSESQDPC
+668 
-681 DENIKLTINKVWK
+681 
-694 DLNNFDH
+694 NFD
-701 SRPNS
+701 N
-706 ITVTISRTWKDKAG
+706 A
-720 NEKTETV
+720 NEV
-727 PRYESYKIEGSSDK
+727 LAVSNGLIIYKMLKEIE
-741 SKWQKVIKELPAYT
+741 
-755 TDGDEIYY
+755 
-763 YTYSITE
+763 
-770 AKVDGY
+770 
-776 TTTIDKSQD
+776 
-785 GFTFTITNR
+785 
-794 HFPGLPDTGGYGSYL
+794 
-809 IYLIAVLLFLVYF
+809 
-822 VMRYKKCKENKK
+822 
-834 AEKL
+834 

>member
-69 HFEDLVKSDI
+69 HFEDLVKSEI

-110 LVEIPGDFDYW
+110 LVEISEDSYYW
-121 GIIRHVMIQV
+121 GIIRYVMIQV

-139 KYFKITHDSFNSFIL
+139 KYFKITHDNFNTFIL

-230 KFAILSEVEV
+230 KFAILSEVEI

-285 DIVHNILNG
+285 DLIHNILNG

-320 FHTIKKNVQRK
+320 FHTIKKNVQSK

-337 QEVGVIV
+337 HEVGVIE
-344 GELMYLLP
+344 GELKHLLP

-393 LYRKKDTDF
+393 FYRKKDTDF

-428 YIDIIRLVTG
+428 YIEIIRQVTG

-452 FQIFGEIDDVTELER
+452 FQIFSEIDDVTELER

-472 LKKSN
+472 LKKLYLYDDEHKGE
-477 ISVSLIKANRTK
+477 LITTLQMYLRNNQSIKKTAGAMFVHYRT
-489 ITDSNVYGI
+489 I
-498 SYGYDVYAGGAGN
+498 SYRLE
-511 DNDGDAKDGR
+511 KIKQI
-521 SGGFVG
+521 SG
-527 FNDEG
+527 
-532 LLKNNNMYYCDVVRG
+532 
-547 TKDLVGPFSGKSELD
+547 
-562 TVYAFNSQEK
+562 
-572 VEGENNN
+572 
-579 YRIYR
+579 I
-584 KLDQSLDQIEKNN
+584 
-597 SILNS
+597 
-602 SHEKDDASGWDIYT
+602 
-616 IGHMNP
+616 
-622 VKTFET
+622 
-628 LKNAVLVSKG
+628 
-638 DSVKA
+638 
-643 DLNAYESSAKAVL
+643 
-656 MSDTKTT
+656 
-663 LNTGE
+663 
-668 SDTPEPSESQDPC
+668 
-681 DENIKLTINKVWK
+681 
-694 DLNNFDH
+694 NFD
-701 SRPNS
+701 N
-706 ITVTISRTWKDKAG
+706 A
-720 NEKTETV
+720 NEV
-727 PRYESYKIEGSSDK
+727 LAVSNGLIIYKMLKEIE
-741 SKWQKVIKELPAYT
+741 
-755 TDGDEIYY
+755 
-763 YTYSITE
+763 
-770 AKVDGY
+770 
-776 TTTIDKSQD
+776 
-785 GFTFTITNR
+785 
-794 HFPGLPDTGGYGSYL
+794 
-809 IYLIAVLLFLVYF
+809 
-822 VMRYKKCKENKK
+822 
-834 AEKL
+834 

>member
-110 LVEIPGDFDYW
+110 LVEISEDSYYW
-121 GIIRHVMIQV
+121 GIIRYVMIQV

-139 KYFKITHDSFNSFIL
+139 KYFKITHDSFNTFIL

-182 GNLNCMVSTNSDNSK
+182 GDLNCMVSTNSDNSK

-230 KFAILSEVEV
+230 KFAILSEVEI

-264 NLQYGFLSEFAQD
+264 NLQYGFLSEFAQN
-277 EVKKKYQR
+277 EVKKTYQR
-285 DIVHNILNG
+285 DLIHNILNG

-320 FHTIKKNVQRK
+320 FHTITKNVQRK

-337 QEVGVIV
+337 HEVGVIE
-344 GELMYLLP
+344 GELMHLLP

-366 QQVDSNQTEL
+366 QQVDSDQTEL

-382 EEVEDVIQRSI
+382 EEIEEVIQRSI

-416 KESYHEASRAIK
+416 KESYYEASQAIK
-428 YIDIIRLVTG
+428 YIEIIRQVTG
-438 DKNKSVVHYSNLGF
+438 DKNKSVVQYSNLGF
-452 FQIFGEIDDVTELER
+452 FQIFGKVDDMTELER
-467 YIPET
+467 CIPET
-472 LKKSN
+472 LKKLYLYDDEHKGE
-477 ISVSLIKANRTK
+477 LITTLQMYLRNNQSIKKTAGAMFVHYRT
-489 ITDSNVYGI
+489 I
-498 SYGYDVYAGGAGN
+498 SYRLE
-511 DNDGDAKDGR
+511 KIKQI
-521 SGGFVG
+521 SG
-527 FNDEG
+527 
-532 LLKNNNMYYCDVVRG
+532 
-547 TKDLVGPFSGKSELD
+547 
-562 TVYAFNSQEK
+562 
-572 VEGENNN
+572 
-579 YRIYR
+579 I
-584 KLDQSLDQIEKNN
+584 
-597 SILNS
+597 
-602 SHEKDDASGWDIYT
+602 
-616 IGHMNP
+616 
-622 VKTFET
+622 
-628 LKNAVLVSKG
+628 
-638 DSVKA
+638 
-643 DLNAYESSAKAVL
+643 
-656 MSDTKTT
+656 
-663 LNTGE
+663 
-668 SDTPEPSESQDPC
+668 
-681 DENIKLTINKVWK
+681 
-694 DLNNFDH
+694 NFD
-701 SRPNS
+701 N
-706 ITVTISRTWKDKAG
+706 A
-720 NEKTETV
+720 NEV
-727 PRYESYKIEGSSDK
+727 LAVSNGLIIYKMLKEIE
-741 SKWQKVIKELPAYT
+741 
-755 TDGDEIYY
+755 
-763 YTYSITE
+763 
-770 AKVDGY
+770 
-776 TTTIDKSQD
+776 
-785 GFTFTITNR
+785 
-794 HFPGLPDTGGYGSYL
+794 
-809 IYLIAVLLFLVYF
+809 
-822 VMRYKKCKENKK
+822 
-834 AEKL
+834 

>member
-54 SFQVYLSCSDREVEQ
+54 SFQVYLSCNDREVEQ

-110 LVEIPGDFDYW
+110 LVEISEDSYYW
-121 GIIRHVMIQV
+121 GIIRYVIMQV
-131 FDKDTARL
+131 FDKATARL
-139 KYFKITHDSFNSFIL
+139 KYFKITHDNFNTFIL
-154 KNNGSSN
+154 NNNGSCN
-161 TASDIIKFLSIMIEN
+161 TASNIIKFLSVMIEN

-230 KFAILSEVEV
+230 KFAILSEVEI

-337 QEVGVIV
+337 HEVGVIV

-366 QQVDSNQTEL
+366 QQVDSKQTEL

-416 KESYHEASRAIK
+416 KESYYEASQAIK
-428 YIDIIRLVTG
+428 YIEIIRQVTG

-472 LKKSN
+472 LKKLYLYDDEHKGE
-477 ISVSLIKANRTK
+477 LITTLQMYLRNNQSIKKTADAMFVHYRT
-489 ITDSNVYGI
+489 I
-498 SYGYDVYAGGAGN
+498 SYRLE
-511 DNDGDAKDGR
+511 KIKQI
-521 SGGFVG
+521 SG
-527 FNDEG
+527 
-532 LLKNNNMYYCDVVRG
+532 
-547 TKDLVGPFSGKSELD
+547 
-562 TVYAFNSQEK
+562 
-572 VEGENNN
+572 
-579 YRIYR
+579 I
-584 KLDQSLDQIEKNN
+584 
-597 SILNS
+597 
-602 SHEKDDASGWDIYT
+602 
-616 IGHMNP
+616 
-622 VKTFET
+622 
-628 LKNAVLVSKG
+628 
-638 DSVKA
+638 
-643 DLNAYESSAKAVL
+643 
-656 MSDTKTT
+656 
-663 LNTGE
+663 
-668 SDTPEPSESQDPC
+668 
-681 DENIKLTINKVWK
+681 
-694 DLNNFDH
+694 NFD
-701 SRPNS
+701 N
-706 ITVTISRTWKDKAG
+706 A
-720 NEKTETV
+720 NEV
-727 PRYESYKIEGSSDK
+727 LAVSNGLIIYKMLKEIE
-741 SKWQKVIKELPAYT
+741 
-755 TDGDEIYY
+755 
-763 YTYSITE
+763 
-770 AKVDGY
+770 
-776 TTTIDKSQD
+776 
-785 GFTFTITNR
+785 
-794 HFPGLPDTGGYGSYL
+794 
-809 IYLIAVLLFLVYF
+809 
-822 VMRYKKCKENKK
+822 
-834 AEKL
+834 

>member
-110 LVEIPGDFDYW
+110 LVEIPGDLYYW
-121 GIIRHVMIQV
+121 GIIRHVMMQV

-139 KYFKITHDSFNSFIL
+139 KYFKITHDNFNTFIL
-154 KNNGSSN
+154 NNNGSCN

-230 KFAILSEVEV
+230 KFAILNEMEI

-285 DIVHNILNG
+285 DIIHNILNG

-320 FHTIKKNVQRK
+320 FHTITKNVQRK

-337 QEVGVIV
+337 HEVGVIE
-344 GELMYLLP
+344 GELMHLLP

-472 LKKSN
+472 LKKLYLYDDEHKGE
-477 ISVSLIKANRTK
+477 LITTLQMYLRNNQSIKKTAGAMFVHYRT
-489 ITDSNVYGI
+489 I
-498 SYGYDVYAGGAGN
+498 SYRLE
-511 DNDGDAKDGR
+511 KIKQI
-521 SGGFVG
+521 SG
-527 FNDEG
+527 
-532 LLKNNNMYYCDVVRG
+532 
-547 TKDLVGPFSGKSELD
+547 
-562 TVYAFNSQEK
+562 
-572 VEGENNN
+572 
-579 YRIYR
+579 I
-584 KLDQSLDQIEKNN
+584 
-597 SILNS
+597 
-602 SHEKDDASGWDIYT
+602 
-616 IGHMNP
+616 
-622 VKTFET
+622 
-628 LKNAVLVSKG
+628 
-638 DSVKA
+638 
-643 DLNAYESSAKAVL
+643 
-656 MSDTKTT
+656 
-663 LNTGE
+663 
-668 SDTPEPSESQDPC
+668 
-681 DENIKLTINKVWK
+681 
-694 DLNNFDH
+694 NFD
-701 SRPNS
+701 N
-706 ITVTISRTWKDKAG
+706 A
-720 NEKTETV
+720 NEV
-727 PRYESYKIEGSSDK
+727 LAVSNGLIIYKMLKEIE
-741 SKWQKVIKELPAYT
+741 
-755 TDGDEIYY
+755 
-763 YTYSITE
+763 
-770 AKVDGY
+770 
-776 TTTIDKSQD
+776 
-785 GFTFTITNR
+785 
-794 HFPGLPDTGGYGSYL
+794 
-809 IYLIAVLLFLVYF
+809 
-822 VMRYKKCKENKK
+822 
-834 AEKL
+834 

>member
-54 SFQVYLSCSDREVEQ
+54 SFQVYLSCNDREVEQ

-110 LVEIPGDFDYW
+110 LVEISEDSYYW
-121 GIIRHVMIQV
+121 GIIRYVIMQV
-131 FDKDTARL
+131 FDKATARL
-139 KYFKITHDSFNSFIL
+139 KYFKITHDNFNTFIL
-154 KNNGSSN
+154 RNNGLSN

-230 KFAILSEVEV
+230 KFAILSEMEI

-248 RELTELDYMAI
+248 RNLTELDYMAI

-320 FHTIKKNVQRK
+320 FHTITKNVQRK

-337 QEVGVIV
+337 HEVGVIE
-344 GELMYLLP
+344 GELMHLLP

-416 KESYHEASRAIK
+416 KESYHEASQAIK
-428 YIDIIRLVTG
+428 YIEIIRQVTG
-438 DKNKSVVHYSNLGF
+438 DKNKSVVNYSNLGF
-452 FQIFGEIDDVTELER
+452 FQIFGKVDDMTELER
-467 YIPET
+467 CIPET
-472 LKKSN
+472 LKKLYLYDDEHKGE
-477 ISVSLIKANRTK
+477 LITTLQMYLRNNQSIKKTAGAMFVHYRT
-489 ITDSNVYGI
+489 I
-498 SYGYDVYAGGAGN
+498 SYRLE
-511 DNDGDAKDGR
+511 KIKQI
-521 SGGFVG
+521 SG
-527 FNDEG
+527 
-532 LLKNNNMYYCDVVRG
+532 
-547 TKDLVGPFSGKSELD
+547 
-562 TVYAFNSQEK
+562 
-572 VEGENNN
+572 
-579 YRIYR
+579 I
-584 KLDQSLDQIEKNN
+584 
-597 SILNS
+597 
-602 SHEKDDASGWDIYT
+602 
-616 IGHMNP
+616 
-622 VKTFET
+622 
-628 LKNAVLVSKG
+628 
-638 DSVKA
+638 
-643 DLNAYESSAKAVL
+643 
-656 MSDTKTT
+656 
-663 LNTGE
+663 
-668 SDTPEPSESQDPC
+668 
-681 DENIKLTINKVWK
+681 
-694 DLNNFDH
+694 NFD
-701 SRPNS
+701 N
-706 ITVTISRTWKDKAG
+706 A
-720 NEKTETV
+720 NEV
-727 PRYESYKIEGSSDK
+727 LAVSNGLIIYKMLKEIE
-741 SKWQKVIKELPAYT
+741 
-755 TDGDEIYY
+755 
-763 YTYSITE
+763 
-770 AKVDGY
+770 
-776 TTTIDKSQD
+776 
-785 GFTFTITNR
+785 
-794 HFPGLPDTGGYGSYL
+794 
-809 IYLIAVLLFLVYF
+809 
-822 VMRYKKCKENKK
+822 
-834 AEKL
+834 

>member
-110 LVEIPGDFDYW
+110 LVEISEDSYYW
-121 GIIRHVMIQV
+121 GIIRYVMIQV

-139 KYFKITHDSFNSFIL
+139 KYFKITHDSFNTFIL

-182 GNLNCMVSTNSDNSK
+182 GDLNCMVSTNSDNSK

-230 KFAILSEVEV
+230 KFAILSEVEI

-264 NLQYGFLSEFAQD
+264 NLQYGFLSEFAQN
-277 EVKKKYQR
+277 EVKKTYQR
-285 DIVHNILNG
+285 DLIHNILNG

-305 AQLGMKE
+305 AQFGMKE

-337 QEVGVIV
+337 HEVGVIV

-366 QQVDSNQTEL
+366 QQVDSDQTEL

-416 KESYHEASRAIK
+416 KESYYEASQAIK
-428 YIDIIRLVTG
+428 YIEIIRQVTG
-438 DKNKSVVHYSNLGF
+438 DKNKSVVQYSNLGF
-452 FQIFGEIDDVTELER
+452 FQIFGKVDDMTELER
-467 YIPET
+467 CIPET
-472 LKKSN
+472 LKKLYLYDDEHKGE
-477 ISVSLIKANRTK
+477 LITTLQMYLRNNQSIKKTADAMFVHYRT
-489 ITDSNVYGI
+489 I
-498 SYGYDVYAGGAGN
+498 SYRLE
-511 DNDGDAKDGR
+511 KIKQI
-521 SGGFVG
+521 SG
-527 FNDEG
+527 
-532 LLKNNNMYYCDVVRG
+532 
-547 TKDLVGPFSGKSELD
+547 
-562 TVYAFNSQEK
+562 
-572 VEGENNN
+572 
-579 YRIYR
+579 I
-584 KLDQSLDQIEKNN
+584 
-597 SILNS
+597 
-602 SHEKDDASGWDIYT
+602 
-616 IGHMNP
+616 
-622 VKTFET
+622 
-628 LKNAVLVSKG
+628 
-638 DSVKA
+638 
-643 DLNAYESSAKAVL
+643 
-656 MSDTKTT
+656 
-663 LNTGE
+663 
-668 SDTPEPSESQDPC
+668 
-681 DENIKLTINKVWK
+681 
-694 DLNNFDH
+694 NFD
-701 SRPNS
+701 N
-706 ITVTISRTWKDKAG
+706 A
-720 NEKTETV
+720 NEV
-727 PRYESYKIEGSSDK
+727 LAVSNGLIIYKMLKEIE
-741 SKWQKVIKELPAYT
+741 
-755 TDGDEIYY
+755 
-763 YTYSITE
+763 
-770 AKVDGY
+770 
-776 TTTIDKSQD
+776 
-785 GFTFTITNR
+785 
-794 HFPGLPDTGGYGSYL
+794 
-809 IYLIAVLLFLVYF
+809 
-822 VMRYKKCKENKK
+822 
-834 AEKL
+834 

>member
-42 ERYLTGGEILIT
+42 ERYLTGGEILMT

-110 LVEIPGDFDYW
+110 LVEISEDSYYW
-121 GIIRHVMIQV
+121 GIIRYVMIQV

-139 KYFKITHDSFNSFIL
+139 KYFKITHDSFNTFIL

-182 GNLNCMVSTNSDNSK
+182 GDLNCMVSTNSDNSK

-230 KFAILSEVEV
+230 KFAILSEVEI

-264 NLQYGFLSEFAQD
+264 NLQYGFLSEFAQN
-277 EVKKKYQR
+277 EVKKTYQR
-285 DIVHNILNG
+285 DLIHNILNG

-320 FHTIKKNVQRK
+320 FHTITKNVQRK

-337 QEVGVIV
+337 HEVGVIV

-366 QQVDSNQTEL
+366 QQVDSDQTEL

-382 EEVEDVIQRSI
+382 EEIEEVIQRSI

-416 KESYHEASRAIK
+416 KESYYEASQAIK
-428 YIDIIRLVTG
+428 YIEIIRQVTG
-438 DKNKSVVHYSNLGF
+438 DKNKSVVQYSNLGF
-452 FQIFGEIDDVTELER
+452 FQIFGKVDDMTELER
-467 YIPET
+467 CIPET
-472 LKKSN
+472 LKKLYLYDDEHKGE
-477 ISVSLIKANRTK
+477 LITTLQMYLRNNQSIKKTASAMFVHYRT
-489 ITDSNVYGI
+489 I
-498 SYGYDVYAGGAGN
+498 SYRLE
-511 DNDGDAKDGR
+511 KIKQI
-521 SGGFVG
+521 SG
-527 FNDEG
+527 
-532 LLKNNNMYYCDVVRG
+532 
-547 TKDLVGPFSGKSELD
+547 
-562 TVYAFNSQEK
+562 
-572 VEGENNN
+572 
-579 YRIYR
+579 I
-584 KLDQSLDQIEKNN
+584 
-597 SILNS
+597 
-602 SHEKDDASGWDIYT
+602 
-616 IGHMNP
+616 
-622 VKTFET
+622 
-628 LKNAVLVSKG
+628 
-638 DSVKA
+638 
-643 DLNAYESSAKAVL
+643 
-656 MSDTKTT
+656 
-663 LNTGE
+663 
-668 SDTPEPSESQDPC
+668 
-681 DENIKLTINKVWK
+681 
-694 DLNNFDH
+694 NFD
-701 SRPNS
+701 N
-706 ITVTISRTWKDKAG
+706 A
-720 NEKTETV
+720 NEV
-727 PRYESYKIEGSSDK
+727 LAVSNGLIIYKMLKEIE
-741 SKWQKVIKELPAYT
+741 
-755 TDGDEIYY
+755 
-763 YTYSITE
+763 
-770 AKVDGY
+770 
-776 TTTIDKSQD
+776 
-785 GFTFTITNR
+785 
-794 HFPGLPDTGGYGSYL
+794 
-809 IYLIAVLLFLVYF
+809 
-822 VMRYKKCKENKK
+822 
-834 AEKL
+834 

>member
-110 LVEIPGDFDYW
+110 LVEISEDFYYW

-139 KYFKITHDSFNSFIL
+139 KYFKITHDSFNTFIL

-182 GNLNCMVSTNSDNSK
+182 GNLNCLVSTNSDNSK

-230 KFAILSEVEV
+230 KFAIWSEVEI

-305 AQLGMKE
+305 LQLGMKE

-320 FHTIKKNVQRK
+320 FHTIKKNAQRK

-402 QIGIGKSVEGYQRL
+402 QIGIGKSVKGYQRL

-472 LKKSN
+472 LKKLYLYDDEHKGE
-477 ISVSLIKANRTK
+477 LITTLQMYLRNNQSIKKTADEMFVHYRT
-489 ITDSNVYGI
+489 I
-498 SYGYDVYAGGAGN
+498 SYRLE
-511 DNDGDAKDGR
+511 KIKQI
-521 SGGFVG
+521 SGINF
-527 FNDEG
+527 
-532 LLKNNNMYYCDVVRG
+532 
-547 TKDLVGPFSGKSELD
+547 
-562 TVYAFNSQEK
+562 
-572 VEGENNN
+572 
-579 YRIYR
+579 
-584 KLDQSLDQIEKNN
+584 
-597 SILNS
+597 
-602 SHEKDDASGWDIYT
+602 DDANEVLAVSNGLIIYK
-616 IGHMNP
+616 M
-622 VKTFET
+622 
-628 LKNAVLVSKG
+628 LK
-638 DSVKA
+638 
-643 DLNAYESSAKAVL
+643 E
-656 MSDTKTT
+656 
-663 LNTGE
+663 
-668 SDTPEPSESQDPC
+668 
-681 DENIKLTINKVWK
+681 
-694 DLNNFDH
+694 
-701 SRPNS
+701 
-706 ITVTISRTWKDKAG
+706 
-720 NEKTETV
+720 
-727 PRYESYKIEGSSDK
+727 IE
-741 SKWQKVIKELPAYT
+741 
-755 TDGDEIYY
+755 
-763 YTYSITE
+763 
-770 AKVDGY
+770 
-776 TTTIDKSQD
+776 
-785 GFTFTITNR
+785 
-794 HFPGLPDTGGYGSYL
+794 
-809 IYLIAVLLFLVYF
+809 
-822 VMRYKKCKENKK
+822 
-834 AEKL
+834 

>member
-54 SFQVYLSCSDREVEQ
+54 SFQVYLSCNDREVEQ

-110 LVEIPGDFDYW
+110 LVEISEDFYYW

-139 KYFKITHDSFNSFIL
+139 KYFKITHDSFNTFIL

-230 KFAILSEVEV
+230 KFAILSEVEI

-264 NLQYGFLSEFAQD
+264 NLQYGFLSEFAQN
-277 EVKKKYQR
+277 EVKKTYQR
-285 DIVHNILNG
+285 DLIHNILNG

-320 FHTIKKNVQRK
+320 FHTIKNNVQSK

-337 QEVGVIV
+337 HEVDVIE
-344 GELMYLLP
+344 GELKHLLP

-366 QQVDSNQTEL
+366 QQVDSEQTEL

-393 LYRKKDTDF
+393 FYRKKDTDF
-402 QIGIGKSVEGYQRL
+402 QIGIGKSVKGYQRL
-416 KESYHEASRAIK
+416 KESYHEASQAIK
-428 YIDIIRLVTG
+428 YIEIVRLVTG

-452 FQIFGEIDDVTELER
+452 FQIFGEIDDMTKLER

-472 LKKSN
+472 LKKLYEYDDEHKGELIPTLQMFLSN
-477 ISVSLIKANRTK
+477 NQSIRKTAGAMFVHYRT
-489 ITDSNVYGI
+489 I
-498 SYGYDVYAGGAGN
+498 SY
-511 DNDGDAKDGR
+511 R
-521 SGGFVG
+521 
-527 FNDEG
+527 
-532 LLKNNNMYYCDVVRG
+532 M
-547 TKDLVGPFSGKSELD
+547 
-562 TVYAFNSQEK
+562 EK
-572 VEGENNN
+572 IKE
-579 YRIYR
+579 I
-584 KLDQSLDQIEKNN
+584 
-597 SILNS
+597 
-602 SHEKDDASGWDIYT
+602 
-616 IGHMNP
+616 
-622 VKTFET
+622 
-628 LKNAVLVSKG
+628 
-638 DSVKA
+638 
-643 DLNAYESSAKAVL
+643 
-656 MSDTKTT
+656 
-663 LNTGE
+663 TG
-668 SDTPEPSESQDPC
+668 
-681 DENIKLTINKVWK
+681 I
-694 DLNNFDH
+694 NFD
-701 SRPNS
+701 N
-706 ITVTISRTWKDKAG
+706 A
-720 NEKTETV
+720 NEV
-727 PRYESYKIEGSSDK
+727 LAVSNGLVIYKMLN
-741 SKWQKVIKELPAYT
+741 Q
-755 TDGDEIYY
+755 
-763 YTYSITE
+763 
-770 AKVDGY
+770 
-776 TTTIDKSQD
+776 
-785 GFTFTITNR
+785 
-794 HFPGLPDTGGYGSYL
+794 
-809 IYLIAVLLFLVYF
+809 
-822 VMRYKKCKENKK
+822 
-834 AEKL
+834 

>member
-110 LVEIPGDFDYW
+110 LVEISEDSYYW
-121 GIIRHVMIQV
+121 GIIRYVMIQV

-139 KYFKITHDSFNSFIL
+139 KYFKITHDSFNTFIL

-182 GNLNCMVSTNSDNSK
+182 GDLNCMVSTNSDNSK

-230 KFAILSEVEV
+230 KFAILSEVEI

-264 NLQYGFLSEFAQD
+264 NLQYGFLSEFAQN

-337 QEVGVIV
+337 HEVGVIE
-344 GELMYLLP
+344 GELMHLLP

-416 KESYHEASRAIK
+416 KESYQEASRAIK

-438 DKNKSVVHYSNLGF
+438 DKNKSVVHYSSLGF

-472 LKKSN
+472 LKKLYLYDDEHKGE
-477 ISVSLIKANRTK
+477 LITTLQMYLRNNQSIKKTASAMFVHYRT
-489 ITDSNVYGI
+489 I
-498 SYGYDVYAGGAGN
+498 SYRLE
-511 DNDGDAKDGR
+511 KIKQI
-521 SGGFVG
+521 SG
-527 FNDEG
+527 
-532 LLKNNNMYYCDVVRG
+532 
-547 TKDLVGPFSGKSELD
+547 
-562 TVYAFNSQEK
+562 
-572 VEGENNN
+572 
-579 YRIYR
+579 I
-584 KLDQSLDQIEKNN
+584 
-597 SILNS
+597 
-602 SHEKDDASGWDIYT
+602 
-616 IGHMNP
+616 
-622 VKTFET
+622 
-628 LKNAVLVSKG
+628 
-638 DSVKA
+638 
-643 DLNAYESSAKAVL
+643 
-656 MSDTKTT
+656 
-663 LNTGE
+663 
-668 SDTPEPSESQDPC
+668 
-681 DENIKLTINKVWK
+681 
-694 DLNNFDH
+694 NFD
-701 SRPNS
+701 N
-706 ITVTISRTWKDKAG
+706 A
-720 NEKTETV
+720 NEV
-727 PRYESYKIEGSSDK
+727 LAVSNGLIIYKMLKEIE
-741 SKWQKVIKELPAYT
+741 
-755 TDGDEIYY
+755 
-763 YTYSITE
+763 
-770 AKVDGY
+770 
-776 TTTIDKSQD
+776 
-785 GFTFTITNR
+785 
-794 HFPGLPDTGGYGSYL
+794 
-809 IYLIAVLLFLVYF
+809 
-822 VMRYKKCKENKK
+822 
-834 AEKL
+834 